1 MEVLLKK
8 LNVINKTLFRMII
21 ECIGYNKKKFHVK
34 ILVYFFLACLKKKK
48 RKRKLLFFLEEST
61 VSTELELGQSPDNID
76 QMADD

>member
-48 RKRKLLFFLEEST
+48 EKENCFFF
-61 VSTELELGQSPDNID
+61 
-76 QMADD
+76 